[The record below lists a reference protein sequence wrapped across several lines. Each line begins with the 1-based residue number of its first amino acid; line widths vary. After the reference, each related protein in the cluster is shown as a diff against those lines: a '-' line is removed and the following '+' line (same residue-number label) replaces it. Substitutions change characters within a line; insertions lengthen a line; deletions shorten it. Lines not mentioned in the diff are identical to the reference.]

1 MKKTTT
7 WTAPS
12 LRLRLAVPIAI
23 AALAGACAAPGSSP
37 APASSPG
44 AAGAPAASPAPPAP
58 TPRPASAGEDV
69 HGPVHHGPRGGT
81 TQPGSG
87 PGWGI
92 VIHGGAGTIERG
104 SMSPEMERQYHAK
117 LEEALR
123 AGHGVLARGG
133 SSLDAV
139 VAAINVME
147 DSPLFNAGKG
157 AVFTAEGTNELD
169 ASIMYGPTRAAGAV
183 AGVTRVRNPIDLA
196 RLVMERSP
204 HVMMTGA
211 GAETFG
217 EQLGVEMVAPE
228 YFHTEARWRSLERA
242 REAERARQPTSDA
255 STSQGDLWS
264 ASARRMGT
272 VGAVALDQQGNV
284 SAGTSTGGMTNKR
297 WGRVGD
303 APIIGAGTYADNAC
317 GGISAT
323 GHGEYFIRSV
333 VAYDIC
339 AIALYQGVPL
349 GDAADHV
356 VMNKLV
362 EFGGE
367 GGIVALDRW
376 GNPVMS
382 FNSSGMYRGY
392 MGGDGRVFTAIYRD

>member
-1 MKKTTT
+1 MQQLFAHSARRAQAGAT
-7 WTAPS
+7 
-12 LRLRLAVPIAI
+12 VI
-23 AALAGACAAPGSSP
+23 ALALGACAP
-37 APASSPG
+37 
-44 AAGAPAASPAPPAP
+44 AAGGPTAAP
-58 TPRPASAGEDV
+58 SAGDQPGERLSIER
-69 HGPVHHGPRGGT
+69 PLST
-81 TQPGSG
+81 LPGSG

-104 SMSPEMERQYHAK
+104 SMTPEMERQYHAT

-123 AGHGVLARGG
+123 AGHAILDRGG
-133 SSLDAV
+133 NSLDAV

-147 DSPLFNAGKG
+147 DSPLFNAGRG

-183 AGVTRVRNPIDLA
+183 AGVTRVKNPINLA
-196 RLVMERSP
+196 RLIMERSP
-204 HVMMTGA
+204 HVMLAGA
-211 GAETFG
+211 GAERFG
-217 EQLGVEMVAPE
+217 ADLGVEMVSPD

-255 STSQGDLWS
+255 STTDDIDLWS
-264 ASARRMGT
+264 ESSRRMGT
-272 VGAVALDQQGNV
+272 VGAVALDRQGNIA
-284 SAGTSTGGMTNKR
+284 SGTSTGGMTNKR

-303 APIIGAGTYADNAC
+303 VPIIGAGTYADNAC
-317 GGISAT
+317 GGVSAT

-333 VAYDIC
+333 VSYDIC
-339 AIALYQGVPL
+339 AITLYQNVPL
-349 GDAADHV
+349 RAAAEHV

-376 GNPVMS
+376 GNPTMS

-392 MGGDGRVFTAIYRD
+392 MSGDGQVTTAIYRD

>member
-1 MKKTTT
+1 MMQVLTI
-7 WTAPS
+7 
-12 LRLRLAVPIAI
+12 V
-23 AALAGACAAPGSSP
+23 
-37 APASSPG
+37 
-44 AAGAPAASPAPPAP
+44 AAGASRLTAAALLLGVAACANPAVEPAAAP
-58 TPRPASAGEDV
+58 TPGTGDV
-69 HGPVHHGPRGGT
+69 HGEVHRIEPPLSAM
-81 TQPGSG
+81 PGQG

-92 VIHGGAGTIERG
+92 VIHGGAGTIQRG
-104 SMSPEMERQYHAK
+104 SMTPEREREYHDA

-123 AGHGVLARGG
+123 AGHAILAQGG
-133 SSLDAV
+133 SSLDAI
-139 VAAINVME
+139 VAAIHVME
-147 DSPLFNAGKG
+147 DSPLFNAGRG

-183 AGVTRVRNPIDLA
+183 AGVTRVKNPIDLA
-196 RLVMERSP
+196 RLVMEQSP
-204 HVMMTGA
+204 HVMMSGA

-217 EQLGVEMVAPE
+217 AQHGIAMVSPD
-228 YFHTEARWRSLERA
+228 YFHTEARWRALERA

-255 STSQGDLWS
+255 ATGDPEELWD

-272 VGAVALDQQGNV
+272 VGAVALDRQGNIA
-284 SAGTSTGGMTNKR
+284 AGTSTGGMTNKR
-297 WGRVGD
+297 FGRIGD

-339 AIALYQGVPL
+339 AITLYQNVPMR
-349 GDAADHV
+349 DAADHV

-367 GGIVALDRW
+367 GGIVGLDRW

-382 FNSSGMYRGY
+382 FNSTGMYRGY
-392 MGGDGRVFTAIYRD
+392 MGGDGRIETAIYRD

>member
-1 MKKTTT
+1 VMRTMRIE
-7 WTAPS
+7 AM
-12 LRLRLAVPIAI
+12 LR
-23 AALAGACAAPGSSP
+23 SSP
-37 APASSPG
+37 LAMAVCVLLL
-44 AAGAPAASPAPPAP
+44 AAGCAPAAGGAAAPA
-58 TPRPASAGEDV
+58 
-69 HGPVHHGPRGGT
+69 GT
-81 TQPGSG
+81 TGPGQAIHEGGGPTLYGGARQPGSG

-104 SMSPEMERQYHAK
+104 SMSSEMEREYHAR

-123 AGHGVLARGG
+123 AGHAVLARGG

-147 DSPLFNAGKG
+147 DSPLFNAGRG
-157 AVFTAEGTNELD
+157 AVFTADGRNELD

-183 AGVTRVRNPIDLA
+183 AGVTRVKNPINLA
-196 RLVMERSP
+196 RLVMDRSP
-204 HVMMTGA
+204 HVMMVGA

-217 EQLGVEMVAPE
+217 EPLGIELVDPA
-228 YFHTEARWRSLERA
+228 YFHTESRWRSLERA
-242 REAERARQPTSDA
+242 REAERTRQERSDAGGRGGAAVAAVAGDDLWPTSA
-255 STSQGDLWS
+255 WK
-264 ASARRMGT
+264 MGT
-272 VGAVALDQQGNV
+272 VGAVALDREGNLA
-284 SAGTSTGGMTNKR
+284 AGTSTGGMTNKR

-303 APIIGAGTYADNAC
+303 APIIGAGTYADNNC

-339 AIALYQGVPL
+339 AITQYQNVPMR
-349 GDAADHV
+349 DAADHV

-362 EFGGE
+362 DFGGE
-367 GGIVALDRW
+367 GGVVGLDRW
-376 GNPVMS
+376 GNPVMA

-392 MGGDGRVFTAIYRD
+392 MGPDGRVSTAIYRD